1 MTVLRLLP
9 FRGRAATTTTPRPRL
24 KSARELD
31 QLAAAARA
39 VREVLDAASAACEQG
54 VTTAHVA
61 DIARRAMH
69 DRGADPLFLG
79 YRQGDSP
86 PFPAVVCISVNDEVV
101 HGAPGPRAL
110 AAGDLVSIDAGLRLD
125 GWCADA
131 AASLVIPGASASAM
145 HARELVERTR
155 AILDLAA
162 TMMHPG
168 ERWSVIA
175 RALEQASVRAGC
187 GVVIEY
193 VGHGIGADL
202 HEAPKAPAY
211 WTGFAGEDFTLE
223 PGMVLAI
230 EPILTRLPTPA
241 ALRDEPGQPARRT
254 PVRLLADGWTVVT
267 ADGSLAC
274 HEEHM
279 IAVTASGPRVLT
291 AREPV

>member
-1 MTVLRLLP
+1 MP
-9 FRGRAATTTTPRPRL
+9 STPQPRL

-39 VREVLDAASAACEQG
+39 VREVLDLAVAACSPG
-54 VTTAHVA
+54 VTTARIA
-61 DIARRAMH
+61 EIARRAMH
-69 DRGADPLFLG
+69 DRRADPLFLG

-101 HGAPGPRAL
+101 HGLPGQRTL

-131 AASLVIPGASASAM
+131 AASLVIPGDGASTSP
-145 HARELVERTR
+145 ARELVARTR
-155 AILDLAA
+155 SILDLAA

-168 ERWSVIA
+168 ERWSTIA
-175 RALEQASVRAGC
+175 RTLEHAAVNSGC

-230 EPILTRLPTPA
+230 EPILTRHATPPA
-241 ALRDEPGQPARRT
+241 AIEAPSQPARRT
-254 PVRLLADGWTVVT
+254 QVRLLDDGWTVVT

-279 IAVTASGPRVLT
+279 IAVTPAGPRVLT
-291 AREPV
+291 RERGAE